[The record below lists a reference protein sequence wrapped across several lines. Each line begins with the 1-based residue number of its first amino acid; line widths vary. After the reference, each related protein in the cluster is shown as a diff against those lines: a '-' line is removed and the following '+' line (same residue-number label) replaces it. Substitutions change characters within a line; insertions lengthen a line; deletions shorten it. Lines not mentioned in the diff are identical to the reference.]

1 MNSSGERV
9 GVVVEVAEPRTQ
21 NHSIRQASMTA
32 LLDRINQALTVFNLD
47 FTKKDQ
53 ISYDRIR

>member
-9 GVVVEVAEPRTQ
+9 GVGVEVAEPHTQ

-32 LLDRINQALTVFNLD
+32 LLDRINQALTVLNLD